1 MRKTI
6 KMLMVCGLT
15 LFFLTGCWDQRL
27 LKEQKLIS
35 LIGYDMISGGE
46 IISSTAYPI
55 RKGGVTTGSQSTPS
69 SQSTIMTTH
78 GKTAQDSLLHADLMI
93 SERIDISKAQVI
105 LFGEKIAK
113 VGLYQVIDHI
123 YRNPKGALGAK
134 VAIIEG
140 STVDAVNLKQE
151 EADIIGRYYGEFLKS
166 GVATGFFTDYNIQ
179 SVCPLLLKHTKDPLL
194 PLLRIQPTQNRAVTV
209 GMAMFNNE
217 KMTGKLNIDESKMFT
232 LLDGYKKQKVSFLV
246 RTKKHYK
253 NMQKN
258 YVVIEVL
265 GTKPKTKL
273 NIENKSITV
282 DLPLKLHYRIIEY
295 PKNHLTTPM
304 LLDELNK
311 AIKENLTQLAQ
322 QTITKMQ
329 EANCDGFGIEEQIKV
344 HHNKLWEQKYKNT
357 ALKNIPIKPHLQF
370 ELTNSGIID

>member
-6 KMLMVCGLT
+6 KRLIVSSVIPI
-15 LFFLTGCWDQRL
+15 FLTGCWDQRL

-35 LIGYDMISGGE
+35 LVGYDMNSNGE
-46 IISSTAYPI
+46 VIASMAYPV
-55 RKGGVTTGSQSTPS
+55 RKGGVTTGTQSAS
-69 SQSTIMTTH
+69 SQSTILTTH
-78 GKTAQDSLLHADLMI
+78 GKTALDSLMHADLKI

-134 VAIIEG
+134 VAIVEG
-140 STVDAVNLKQE
+140 STAEAVNLKQE
-151 EADIIGRYYGEFLKS
+151 EAEIIGRYYDEFLKS
-166 GVATGFFTDYNIQ
+166 GRATGFYTNYNVQ

-194 PLLRIQPTQNRAVTV
+194 PLLQIQPTQNRAVTV

-217 KMTGKLNIDESKMFT
+217 KMTGKLNIDESKMFI
-232 LLDGYKKQKVSFLV
+232 LLDGSKKQKVSLLV
-246 RTKKHYK
+246 RTNNHYK
-253 NMQKN
+253 NRQKN

-273 NIENKSITV
+273 HVKNKSITA
-282 DLPLKLHYRIIEY
+282 DLSLKLYYRITEY

-344 HHNKLWEQKYKNT
+344 HHHKLWEKQYKNT
-357 ALKNIPIKPHLQF
+357 ALKNITIKPRLQL